1 MLLVFGGLAL
11 SSSVLAGRGSS
22 VRLGVSSSLRPTRRM
37 AAAAGATADP
47 TSKPVAVLGA
57 NGRTGRLCVEE
68 LVKRGQ
74 PVKALTRTGKFDHVD
89 SPLVSVEKADVT
101 DPQQLRD
108 HLDGCQAA
116 IFAAAYSRNT
126 GNDPSE
132 IDNQGLANTAMV
144 SKELGLSRVVCVSS
158 GAVTRP
164 YSPVGLLLN
173 TVGKGVLFQKRRG
186 ENRMREVLK
195 DSGCDYVII
204 RPGGLRDTPALG
216 PTKTELNQG
225 DTVVGSIP
233 RQDVAAAAVAAAIA
247 PKDLVSRTTFEM
259 YSLDPENEVEPNR
272 LLPWYALPSG
282 YESSG
287 LTWEEAFETLKPDE
301 RLSPRGFY

>member
-1 MLLVFGGLAL
+1 M
-11 SSSVLAGRGSS
+11 
-22 VRLGVSSSLRPTRRM
+22 
-37 AAAAGATADP
+37 AAGAAATTAALGGASP
-47 TSKPVAVLGA
+47 AKKPVAVLGA

-68 LVKRGQ
+68 LVSKGQ
-74 PVKALTRTGKFDHVD
+74 PVKALTRTGTFDHVQ
-89 SPLVSVEKADVT
+89 SPLVTVERADVT
-101 DPQQLRD
+101 NIGELKQ
-108 HLDGCQAA
+108 HLDGCKAA
-116 IFAAAYSRNT
+116 IFAAAYSRNA

-132 IDNQGLANTAMV
+132 IDNQGLANTATV
-144 SKELGLSRVVCVSS
+144 AKEVGLDRVVVVSS

-186 ENRMREVLK
+186 ENRMREVLR

-204 RPGGLRDTPALG
+204 RPGGLRDMPALG
-216 PTKTELNQG
+216 PLKTELNQG

-233 RQDVAAAAVAAAIA
+233 RPDVAAAAVAAALG
-247 PKDLVSRTTFEM
+247 PKNLASRTTFEM
-259 YSLDPENEVEPNR
+259 YSVDPEKELEPRR

-287 LTWEEAFETLKPDE
+287 LSWEEAFETLKPDE
-301 RLSPRGFY
+301 RMSPRGFY